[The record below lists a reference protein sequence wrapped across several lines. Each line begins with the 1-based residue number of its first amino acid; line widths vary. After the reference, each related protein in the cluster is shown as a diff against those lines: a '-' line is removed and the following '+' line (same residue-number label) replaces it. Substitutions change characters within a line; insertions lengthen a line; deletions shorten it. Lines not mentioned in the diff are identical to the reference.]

1 MPFMFDS
8 TFLLLIPAIILSIY
22 AQFKVKSTYK
32 KYMEVPNSAG
42 LSGAEVARMILRDNN
57 LDEVAVE
64 EVPGMLSDHYDP
76 RDKTVRLST
85 GNFRGR
91 SIAALS
97 VAAHEVGHAIQDAVD
112 YAPLRVRHAILPV
125 ANIGSSL
132 SIWLIMA
139 GFLFQF
145 TGLIDLGILF
155 FTGAVLFQVV
165 TLPVE
170 FNASSRALE
179 ILEGSS
185 FLKRDEMPFAK
196 KVLNAAALT
205 YVAAAAVSVL
215 ELVRLLMIRNS
226 MSDD

>member
-22 AQFKVKSTYK
+22 AQYKVKSTYS
-32 KYMEVPNSAG
+32 KYMQVPNSAG
-42 LSGAEVARMILRDNN
+42 LSGAEVARLILRDNN

-64 EVPGMLSDHYDP
+64 EVPG
-76 RDKTVRLST
+76 
-85 GNFRGR
+85 
-91 SIAALS
+91 I
-97 VAAHEVGHAIQDAVD
+97 AAHEVGHAIQDAVD

-132 SIWLIMA
+132 SFWLIMA

>member
-8 TFLLLIPAIILSIY
+8 TFLMLIPAIILSIY
-22 AQFKVKSTYK
+22 AQFKVRSTYK
-32 KYMEVPNSAG
+32 KYREVANQAG
-42 LSGAEVARMILRDNN
+42 ITGAEVARQILRSNG
-57 LDEVAVE
+57 LDDVAVE
-64 EVPGMLSDHYDP
+64 EVPGTLSDHYDP

-85 GNFRGR
+85 DNFRGR

-97 VAAHEVGHAIQDAVD
+97 IAAHEVGHAIQDAKD
-112 YAPLRVRHAILPV
+112 YAPLRMRHAILPV

-132 SIWLIMA
+132 SMWLILA
-139 GFLFQF
+139 GFFFQF
-145 TGLIDLGILF
+145 SGLFTAGILF
-155 FTGAVLFQVV
+155 FSGAVLFQLV

-179 ILEGSS
+179 QLDGYRY
-185 FLKRDEMPFAK
+185 LHRDEMPFAR

-215 ELVRLLMIRNS
+215 ELVRLLILRNS